1 MTLTGSSTSG
11 AAKGMRRNVIIG
23 ALGLALVGAIALDT
37 TVVRIGSKQDLRK
50 QAFNPDDFGRKEF
63 PKIRAKVEKNAVDA
77 VALAKALLADKSAAV
92 KKYGTEVG
100 PFPEIPVS
108 LTGTLGMGTMGIFA
122 VAIPRMPSDVTV
134 RVQTGP
140 AINGTSLRDYPGDIA
155 FGDFT
160 NQIQYQNAGAGI
172 NRAMSAA
179 TLKGLDRSNLT
190 GKTISVTGV
199 FTLINPKNW
208 LITPVKLEVG
218 K

>member
-1 MTLTGSSTSG
+1 MALTGSGTSG
-11 AAKGMRRNVIIG
+11 ATNGMRRNVIIG
-23 ALGLALVGAIALDT
+23 VLAVALVGAIALDT

-77 VALAKALLADKSAAV
+77 VTLAKALLADKAAAV
-92 KKYGTEVG
+92 KKYGTEAG
-100 PFPEIPVS
+100 PFPEMPVS
-108 LTGTLGMGTMGIFA
+108 LTGTLGKGSTGIFT
-122 VAIPRMPSDVTV
+122 VEIPGMPSDVTV

-179 TLKGLDRSNLT
+179 ALKGLDRTDLT

-208 LITPVKLEVG
+208 LITPVKLEVR